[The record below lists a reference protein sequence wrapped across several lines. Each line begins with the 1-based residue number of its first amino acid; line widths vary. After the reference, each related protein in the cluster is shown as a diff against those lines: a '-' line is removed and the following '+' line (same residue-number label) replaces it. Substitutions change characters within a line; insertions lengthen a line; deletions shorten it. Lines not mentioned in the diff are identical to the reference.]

1 MADRCGG
8 ESEGQ
13 DGACALSIS
22 HARAAALSVI
32 VGVVACG
39 KSTSTPAVAPTPVP
53 IASGA
58 ICGEERWNLK
68 TLSDLDAIR
77 VDFVGVTPT
86 TIAALNSLTPHCS
99 GLPDVR
105 TFAEEFRVFEAIG
118 LVQLTRN
125 EDDRDVHIALADPAD
140 PSRTIVVEVADP
152 SCAGAVQSPFV
163 SMLSQA
169 KIQFGSLGPIV
180 GKRVRVRGVG
190 FYDFAHGQTGR
201 SQSCIELHPVL
212 SMMLEP

>member
-1 MADRCGG
+1 MTLG
-8 ESEGQ
+8 
-13 DGACALSIS
+13 L
-22 HARAAALSVI
+22 
-32 VGVVACG
+32 VACG
-39 KSTSTPAVAPTPVP
+39 RSSTSPPVAPAPTP

-58 ICGEERWNLK
+58 ICGEERWSVK

-77 VDFVGVTPT
+77 VDFVSVTPT
-86 TIAALNSLTPHCS
+86 TIAALNGLAPHCS
-99 GLPDVR
+99 GLPDAR

-152 SCAGAVQSPFV
+152 SCSGAAQSPFV

-190 FYDFAHGQTGR
+190 FYDVAHGQTGR

-212 SMMLEP
+212 SMMVEP